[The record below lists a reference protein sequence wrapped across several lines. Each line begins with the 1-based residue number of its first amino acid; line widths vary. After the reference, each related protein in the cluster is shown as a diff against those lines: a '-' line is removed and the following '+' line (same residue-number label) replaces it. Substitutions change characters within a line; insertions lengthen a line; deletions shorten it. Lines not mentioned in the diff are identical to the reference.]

1 MDWEIIVIFIG
12 LILSGIIIGYPL
24 GHLFGKREAGRSL
37 SRNCEPVIVAQCRH
51 RIESTDILSAEIL
64 EEKR

>member
-1 MDWEIIVIFIG
+1 MDLEIIVIFIG

-24 GHLFGKREAGRSL
+24 GHLFGKREAVQKNGR
-37 SRNCEPVIVAQCRH
+37 CEPVVVAQCRH
-51 RIESTDILSAEIL
+51 RIESADILSAEIL